1 MHAFVQ
7 TTEMTIVDALEI
19 NRIEVFFSKT
29 TDESLHDN
37 VYQMMIAHSTAKVF
51 DLLHDASVNL

>member
-19 NRIEVFFSKT
+19 NRIEVFLVKP
-29 TDESLHDN
+29 LMNH
-37 VYQMMIAHSTAKVF
+37 YMITYTK
-51 DLLHDASVNL
+51 

>member
-19 NRIEVFFSKT
+19 NRIEGFFSKT
-29 TDESLHDN
+29 NYESVHDN
-37 VYQMMIAHSTAKVF
+37 VCQMMIAHSKAKVF
-51 DLLHDASVNL
+51 DLLHASLNL